1 MHINLKMNALEKP
14 SSCFQNPTLGF
25 PEEGVIRHN
34 ETLDTM
40 RLLLSHN
47 QSIIKQI
54 DSSLKKTHGG
64 A

>member
-14 SSCFQNPTLGF
+14 SSFFRNRLLGF
-25 PEEGVIRHN
+25 QKKAS
-34 ETLDTM
+34 LDTM

-54 DSSLKKTHGG
+54 DTSLKKTHG
-64 A
+64 